1 MWICVAFGCSSNFN
15 EYRRRFSAS
24 FSAGDHSMVS
34 ACGEVSRTGSE
45 RRTRPTGVSVAIV
58 QRTMPP
64 GSRRMLS
71 TPARR
76 AVKFV
81 RSEKKSLILALGAL
95 ISSSVLN
102 EDLTRNIGTPEVRS
116 QRSEVRWSIVHAR
129 VVEPELSSYQ
139 QRVHQRC
146 VAFRSSRE

>member
-1 MWICVAFGCSSNFN
+1 
-15 EYRRRFSAS
+15 
-24 FSAGDHSMVS
+24 MVS

-58 QRTMPP
+58 QRAIPP
-64 GSRRMLS
+64 GSRRMPS
-71 TPARR
+71 TPASNS
-76 AVKFV
+76 VKFE
-81 RSEKKSLILALGAL
+81 RSEKKSLILPIGAL

-102 EDLTRNIGTPEVRS
+102 EDLTRNIWKARS
-116 QRSEVRWSIVHAR
+116 QKFERARLEIGFSILHAR

-146 VAFRSSRE
+146 V